1 MCGDWMIYTDKYEG
15 HTPADEWRLVFTEVN
30 DCYNKEMLGLTVR
43 AYHLGQMQACDPED
57 YLVAQANQDLARD
70 APLLL
75 AEVKRLRALFEETNH
90 HLDLMVERFGIEAL
104 VEMVGEEE

>member
-1 MCGDWMIYTDKYEG
+1 MIDTDKYEG

-30 DCYNKEMLGLTVR
+30 DCYNKEVLGLTVR

-57 YLVAQANQDLARD
+57 YRVAQANQDLARD

-75 AEVKRLRALFEETNH
+75 AEVKRLREEVYNLTRANDTAWALLE
-90 HLDLMVERFGIEAL
+90 VA
-104 VEMVGEEE
+104 GEEE